1 MSRNGNGATR
11 LIVNADD
18 FGWSRG
24 ITDGILHAHR
34 SGVVSSAS
42 LMVAQPASEYALAQ
56 MQSVPK
62 LGVGIHLTLCDGAP
76 VLPAGQVPSLVDSA
90 GNFYSD
96 REVIRRLRKRQFESR
111 EIEAEFRAQIRWM
124 KDRGLMPTHADSH
137 HHVHLYP
144 VAIHAF
150 HQALKAEGVKCARP
164 PRNRYFPKG
173 RQLAGQH
180 AGPVYRRVAV
190 SAYMSY
196 VQAMVLGDL
205 KLPDWCL
212 LYNPKFRGNDHLLY
226 EGWRDGLEN
235 LEPGTYE
242 LCCHPGLSEAGFSE
256 NDSIKEK
263 REMEIRLFTG
273 RDSRNL
279 IERKNIKLISYAEL

>member
-1 MSRNGNGATR
+1 MSVNGNGATR

-18 FGWSRG
+18 LGWSRG
-24 ITDGILHAHR
+24 ITDGIVEAHR

-42 LMVAQPASEYALAQ
+42 LMVARPASEYALAQ
-56 MQSVPK
+56 MRSVPR

-76 VLPAGQVPSLVDSA
+76 VLPAAQVPSLVDGT
-90 GNFYSD
+90 GNFHSSG
-96 REVIRRLRKRQFESR
+96 EAIRRLRKRQFPSR

-124 KDRGLMPTHADSH
+124 KDRGLTPTHADSH

-150 HQALKAEGVKCARP
+150 HRALKAEGVKCARP
-164 PRNRYFPKG
+164 PRHRYFPRG
-173 RQLAGQH
+173 RRLAGQH

-190 SAYMSY
+190 STYRSY
-196 VQAMVLGDL
+196 LQAIVLGDL

-212 LYNPKFRGNDHLLY
+212 LYNPKFRGNDRLLY
-226 EGWRDGLEN
+226 EGWRAGLES

-256 NDSIKEK
+256 NDSIREK

-273 RDSRNL
+273 CESRNL
-279 IERKNIKLISYAEL
+279 LERKNIKLISYAEL